1 MLDGTVRGANN
12 FRHTAGLDI
21 VIEEYRKQN
30 TTSRN
35 ARLALL
41 KHYSLASI
49 LDKSYQDKLISA
61 CSEHFSDYSSRVV
74 CFRDLHPYLS
84 SLDKSNQEKL
94 LRLAASTARDSKTQ
108 VNDSEVG
115 ITTSFTRRIC

>member
-1 MLDGTVRGANN
+1 MVSDGTARADD

-21 VIEEYRKQN
+21 MIEEYLKQN

-35 ARLALL
+35 VRLALI

-49 LDKSYQDKLISA
+49 SDKSYQDKIFSA
-61 CSEHFSDYSSRVV
+61 CCEHFSDYSSRVV
-74 CFRDLHPYLS
+74 CFRNLHPYLS
-84 SLDKSNQEKL
+84 SLDRSNKEKL

-115 ITTSFTRRIC
+115 IATSLTRRIC